1 MRNWVLVMDL
11 LDSLETNFITGIITE
26 YTDLMG
32 PVFWVVVSL
41 ILMLPLQNRI
51 GLLPIALIALQIW
64 GMLVF
69 VLPAGA
75 LNVGMAIIILAGSS
89 MLTILLFARRRQYG

>member
-1 MRNWVLVMDL
+1 MNWILVMDF
-11 LDSLETNFITGIITE
+11 LDALETNFITAIITE
-26 YTDLMG
+26 YTNLMG
-32 PVFWVVVSL
+32 PIFWVFVSL

-64 GMLVF
+64 GVF
-69 VLPAGA
+69 VYVLPSGA